1 MIVAPNAGVIAGPR
15 GLFELVRTFSTGYGG
30 AGGNVAMDL
39 PAGDVGQMMV
49 AQIGYRDSPQ
59 FSMPSGWTVI
69 YQASVADTAP
79 SGQVSV
85 MLAYKVRGASEPNP
99 TFTRT
104 GGGSAAGYIVG
115 YAPSLGGLSLQSFS
129 QNNNGGAISTTHS
142 TGSLTT
148 VGRKSLLVVFIVK
161 SFNWTTT
168 APGLAAASLAATAS
182 SGTLVSSSPTP
193 VLTTEWQNSFRAART
208 IGNVVGTQGFD
219 LLVEGAVS
227 SGTIS
232 IGSMANTS
240 YHAVGVNFA
249 WI

>member
-85 MLAYKVRGASEPNP
+85 MLA
-99 TFTRT
+99 
-104 GGGSAAGYIVG
+104 
-115 YAPSLGGLSLQSFS
+115 
-129 QNNNGGAISTTHS
+129 
-142 TGSLTT
+142 
-148 VGRKSLLVVFIVK
+148 
-161 SFNWTTT
+161 
-168 APGLAAASLAATAS
+168 
-182 SGTLVSSSPTP
+182 
-193 VLTTEWQNSFRAART
+193 
-208 IGNVVGTQGFD
+208 
-219 LLVEGAVS
+219 
-227 SGTIS
+227 
-232 IGSMANTS
+232 
-240 YHAVGVNFA
+240 
-249 WI
+249 